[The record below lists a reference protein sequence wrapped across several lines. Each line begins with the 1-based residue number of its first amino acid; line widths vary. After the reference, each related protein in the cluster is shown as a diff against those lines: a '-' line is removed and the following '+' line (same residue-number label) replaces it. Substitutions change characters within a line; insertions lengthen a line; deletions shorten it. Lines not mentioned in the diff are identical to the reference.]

1 MIKPSHTQTLDIPV
15 ATLMEHNKKIF
26 WNENVEDDEY
36 TPVDNREK
44 NYITEDELKST
55 LQESYKANKSSGIS
69 NMPL

>member
-36 TPVDNREK
+36 TPVDNKE
-44 NYITEDELKST
+44 
-55 LQESYKANKSSGIS
+55 
-69 NMPL
+69 